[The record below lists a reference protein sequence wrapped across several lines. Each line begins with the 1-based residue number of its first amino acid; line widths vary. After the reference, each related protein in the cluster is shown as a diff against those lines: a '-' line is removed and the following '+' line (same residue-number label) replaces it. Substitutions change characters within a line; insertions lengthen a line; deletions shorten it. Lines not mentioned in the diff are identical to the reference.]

1 MKPKETND
9 KTTKTAGRRQGT
21 TRSEMQCV
29 SFLTLAGLK
38 WHLDALVKAKK
49 IGHYWAVEHEADED
63 TKKRHQHVRM
73 TPPPSRAVNWSEIAD
88 GIREMV
94 EGEELPRRLV
104 LDARS
109 VNDKREDGLLY
120 ARHDARYCA
129 VKGLTKAHYDYP
141 PSAFITDDRDW
152 FDGLWSAADSFSP
165 EPKRQ
170 TAAELLAMIERNP
183 NLTEW
188 DLLRACI
195 VANLPKGQSDMLEK
209 ARIMLR
215 RDAEAARQ
223 RQIDEEWMPGDAWDG
238 SDWDPEV
245 DVGDIYN

>member
-1 MKPKETND
+1 MKPKETNE
-9 KTTKTAGRRQGT
+9 KTTKATGRRQGT

-29 SFLTLAGLK
+29 SFLTLDGLK
-38 WHLDALVKAKK
+38 RNLDALVKAKK

-63 TKKRHQHVRM
+63 TKKPHQHVRL
-73 TPPPSRAVNWSEIAD
+73 TPPPSRAVNWSEIAE
-88 GIREMV
+88 GIKETV
-94 EGEELPRRLV
+94 KGEELPRRLV

-120 ARHDARYCA
+120 ARHDSRYCA

-141 PSAFITDDRDW
+141 ASAFITDDRDW

-183 NLTEW
+183 MMTEW

-195 VANLPKGQSDMLEK
+195 VANLPKGQADMLEK
-209 ARIMLR
+209 ARLLIR
-215 RDAEAARQ
+215 RDAGTARK
-223 RQIDEEWMPGDAWDG
+223 RQIPEEDWMPGDGSIWDEYEP
-238 SDWDPEV
+238 DN
-245 DVGDIYN
+245 GDFYS